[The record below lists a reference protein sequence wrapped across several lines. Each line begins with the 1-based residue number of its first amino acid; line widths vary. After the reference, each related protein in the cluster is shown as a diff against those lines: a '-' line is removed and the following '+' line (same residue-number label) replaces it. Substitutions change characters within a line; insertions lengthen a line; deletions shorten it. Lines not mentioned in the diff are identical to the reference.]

1 MARRGQQPKNAKD
14 IMSEDTRPP
23 ANDVPLMKLGRYQCR
38 FPVREDRSVAGG
50 HRFCAAATSPDRVYC
65 DHHHS
70 IVTSVEPRR
79 SRPGFVPL
87 QRRAA

>member
-1 MARRGQQPKNAKD
+1 VKD
-14 IMSEDTRPP
+14 IMPEIARLP

-38 FPVREDRSVAGG
+38 FPVREDRSVPGG
-50 HRFCAAATSPDRVYC
+50 HMFCAAPTSPDRVYC

-70 IVTSVEPRR
+70 IVTNVEPRR
-79 SRPGFVPL
+79 ARSGFVPL